1 MVGHTL
7 SHYKIIEKLGEG
19 GMGTVYKAEDL
30 RLNRKVA
37 VKIFSSI
44 VTASPDD
51 RTRFFQEARL
61 ASALNH
67 PNIVTIHEFDESDG
81 TAFIVSECV
90 EGKTLSSLIQTGP
103 LPIQQV
109 LNIAVQIASGIAEA
123 HSHDIIH
130 RDIKPDNVMISFQ
143 GQAKVMDFGLARM
156 MGSSHLTNPGSLIG
170 TFAYMSPEQINEEE
184 VDAQSDIFSF
194 GTLLYQLIANDLP
207 FKGKTVA
214 ELLTS
219 ITRKHPDSLQKYR
232 DDVSEELDRIVFK
245 ALQKDKQRRY
255 LSMNDVRAD
264 LERLRDNPSMKRR
277 FNTHMQMRKHIILI
291 GILVLSLVIAGY
303 FVFQRMHV
311 NQEVPRKQSI
321 AVLPFTNENSEE
333 TIGFLSLGLADDIIT
348 RLSFIRNLMVKPT
361 IAIADYQGK
370 NVNISKAG
378 EELGVDYVVYGRFHK
393 VDDQFYVSVQI
404 INVQSGSILWAD
416 KIAFQWKDIQSVQDN
431 VANRLLEALQLEL
444 TKTEFSEVHRI
455 RTGNAEAYEY
465 YLRGVVFTVR
475 DSRSN
480 NEMAMKM
487 FERAIALDGHFAEAF
502 AAISRVYTERFW
514 SNYSPD
520 TVWISKGEA
529 MAREALRLD
538 SKLADGH
545 SALGFALRVRGK
557 YPESI
562 MEVVQAL
569 SLDRY
574 TSFSIEDL
582 TEFYRN
588 RGDFDKAVAL
598 AEKAAE
604 IDPSF
609 NINRVRARLHMFQGK
624 YAESV
629 VELERAIRFSPADSW
644 LRGSLLANC
653 YIHLG
658 ELDKAEKEIQIA
670 ETMDYDKPETRVTRA
685 MLYTVR
691 GDYQQAQ
698 MELDKIQ
705 RYIEHDYAIAYYA
718 AAIYSKQKR
727 IPEAIAAMRNAKK
740 IGNYWYASYSDSWF
754 ANVRDNTEFQEIL
767 RSMKTELD
775 SLAVELMKYGY

>member
-264 LERLRDNPSMKRR
+264 LERLRD
-277 FNTHMQMRKHIILI
+277 
-291 GILVLSLVIAGY
+291 
-303 FVFQRMHV
+303 
-311 NQEVPRKQSI
+311 
-321 AVLPFTNENSEE
+321 
-333 TIGFLSLGLADDIIT
+333 
-348 RLSFIRNLMVKPT
+348 
-361 IAIADYQGK
+361 
-370 NVNISKAG
+370 
-378 EELGVDYVVYGRFHK
+378 
-393 VDDQFYVSVQI
+393 
-404 INVQSGSILWAD
+404 
-416 KIAFQWKDIQSVQDN
+416 
-431 VANRLLEALQLEL
+431 
-444 TKTEFSEVHRI
+444 
-455 RTGNAEAYEY
+455 
-465 YLRGVVFTVR
+465 
-475 DSRSN
+475 
-480 NEMAMKM
+480 
-487 FERAIALDGHFAEAF
+487 
-502 AAISRVYTERFW
+502 
-514 SNYSPD
+514 
-520 TVWISKGEA
+520 
-529 MAREALRLD
+529 
-538 SKLADGH
+538 
-545 SALGFALRVRGK
+545 
-557 YPESI
+557 
-562 MEVVQAL
+562 
-569 SLDRY
+569 
-574 TSFSIEDL
+574 
-582 TEFYRN
+582 
-588 RGDFDKAVAL
+588 
-598 AEKAAE
+598 
-604 IDPSF
+604 
-609 NINRVRARLHMFQGK
+609 
-624 YAESV
+624 
-629 VELERAIRFSPADSW
+629 
-644 LRGSLLANC
+644 
-653 YIHLG
+653 
-658 ELDKAEKEIQIA
+658 
-670 ETMDYDKPETRVTRA
+670 
-685 MLYTVR
+685 
-691 GDYQQAQ
+691 
-698 MELDKIQ
+698 
-705 RYIEHDYAIAYYA
+705 
-718 AAIYSKQKR
+718 
-727 IPEAIAAMRNAKK
+727 
-740 IGNYWYASYSDSWF
+740 
-754 ANVRDNTEFQEIL
+754 
-767 RSMKTELD
+767 
-775 SLAVELMKYGY
+775 